1 MIKKKLLKFEAE
13 GGREFAEFF
22 DIIRAIYSNSER
34 SKQFLKRN
42 AFLSCSWW
50 LLRSVIQYKNSKKYL
65 GFRNLQEKLEN
76 SFSPT
81 LLVKTGNLFYITFNA
96 FFPTQ
101 KTLYVLIII
110 KSIASLGKNS
120 HKNSF
125 RHKVD
130 VTML

>member
-1 MIKKKLLKFEAE
+1 MFGIQKPTGKL
-13 GGREFAEFF
+13 
-22 DIIRAIYSNSER
+22 D
-34 SKQFLKRN
+34 
-42 AFLSCSWW
+42 
-50 LLRSVIQYKNSKKYL
+50 
-65 GFRNLQEKLEN
+65 NL
-76 SFSPT
+76 FSPT

-130 VTML
+130 VTMIVIESNINKVNS